1 MEDGI
6 ITNKTNKSNKEMRT
20 NNKNN
25 IKLIEG
31 KNFDELL
38 RVNYLYILK
47 IANSYKQDNSL
58 LKDLVQEG
66 RIGLVEAAHIY
77 DKSINPNFLNIATY
91 YIKKYMTQYLRNNIS
106 TIKLPNHY
114 WSTKKYIEK
123 KMDNDEL
130 YDIYSDDELTK
141 VEKLVHTN
149 AKRIISGDL
158 SNDDG
163 KTVVFNSIAYNDGDY
178 EQRTQEEYQARH
190 RVFNLLEKLKVDDQ
204 KLIRMYFGIDTEQKN
219 IVEIAELL
227 NCTKQNI
234 SLKLKRI
241 LKKLST
247 F

>member
-1 MEDGI
+1 
-6 ITNKTNKSNKEMRT
+6 
-20 NNKNN
+20 
-25 IKLIEG
+25 
-31 KNFDELL
+31 
-38 RVNYLYILK
+38 
-47 IANSYKQDNSL
+47 
-58 LKDLVQEG
+58 
-66 RIGLVEAAHIY
+66 
-77 DKSINPNFLNIATY
+77 
-91 YIKKYMTQYLRNNIS
+91 MTQYLRNNIS